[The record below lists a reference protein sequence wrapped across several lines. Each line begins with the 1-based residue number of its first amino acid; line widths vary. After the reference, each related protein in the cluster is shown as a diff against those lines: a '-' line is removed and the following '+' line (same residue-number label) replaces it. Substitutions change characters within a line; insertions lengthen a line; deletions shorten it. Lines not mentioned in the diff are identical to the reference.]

1 MDSFIVNLHHIME
14 NHNVPTAGD
23 NASSAGGAL
32 SRLPS
37 ASVEDARKI
46 PVTAPGGK
54 EQPHRSASSLLSS
67 SGSRVNFALGTSM
80 GGETSAFS
88 ISPGNHFVHG
98 QSFHR
103 GFSESKSSFAQ
114 MEDLYSPLRAQLP
127 GDLSPQDCALLERV
141 FPVVHNQSVTSKTL
155 GEIAWMLRVP
165 EEDLVYV
172 IEKVPFLQLVKKVSS

>member
-14 NHNVPTAGD
+14 NHNVSNAGD
-23 NASSAGGAL
+23 TPSPAGSAL

-37 ASVEDARKI
+37 ASAEDVRKM
-46 PVTAPGGK
+46 PVTAQTFK
-54 EQPHRSASSLLSS
+54 EPQRNASSMLSS

-88 ISPGNHFVHG
+88 ISPGNHFAHG

-114 MEDLYSPLRAQLP
+114 VEDVYSPLRAQLP
-127 GDLSPQDCALLERV
+127 ADLSPQECALLERV
-141 FPVVHNQSVTSKTL
+141 FPVVHNQSVSSKTL

-165 EEDLVYV
+165 EEDLAHV
-172 IEKVPFLQLVKKVSS
+172 IEKVPYLQLVKKVSS